1 MSSVVFQPLLHDP
14 LGWKSSN
21 TTYAD
26 TFTWKNY
33 RPTNKDKRVSK
44 YGQRYQKQIKKQQQ
58 QTNVCLSLEAN
69 EEQTIQPVIVGKK
82 FGENRD
88 PTPASVRSSPW
99 KTPTPPP
106 PPVVNEGSLTPK
118 QRPASINRVC

>member
-1 MSSVVFQPLLHDP
+1 MSSVIFQPLLHDP

-44 YGQRYQKQIKKQQQ
+44 YGQRYQKQIKHQQQ
-58 QTNVCLSLEAN
+58 QTNVCLSLGTN
-69 EEQTIQPVIVGKK
+69 EEQIIRPVVVGKK
-82 FGENRD
+82 IGENRD
-88 PTPASVRSSPW
+88 PTPVSFRSSPS
-99 KTPTPPP
+99 KTPTTP
-106 PPVVNEGSLTPK
+106 PPVVNEESLLTPK